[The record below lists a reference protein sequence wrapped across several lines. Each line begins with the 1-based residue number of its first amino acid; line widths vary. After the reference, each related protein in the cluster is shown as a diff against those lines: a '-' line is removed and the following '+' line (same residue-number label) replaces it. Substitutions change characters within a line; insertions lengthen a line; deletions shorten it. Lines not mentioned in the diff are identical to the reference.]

1 MEKYT
6 IRKVMQG
13 DENALAFIQTESWK
27 AAFND
32 IVQEDLLAKCT
43 ELDRVKNM
51 YRQLL
56 TEEKGKGYL
65 LEVNGKPHCIAYW
78 DSARESD
85 MSEYAELICIH
96 SLQDNWCK
104 GYGSK
109 MMERILNDVRD
120 IGFSK
125 IMLWVFEKNYRAI
138 AFYKKYGF
146 KATERKQESL
156 GNTEIMYEKIL

>member
-1 MEKYT
+1 MEEYT

-27 AAFND
+27 AAFKD
-32 IVQEDLLAKCT
+32 IVQEDLLARCT

-56 TEEKGKGYL
+56 TEEKGNGYL

-96 SLQDNWCK
+96 SLQDNWHK

-125 IMLWVFEKNYRAI
+125 IMLWVFEKNYSAI
-138 AFYKKYGF
+138 AFYTKYGF
-146 KATERKQESL
+146 KATERKQECL

>member
-1 MEKYT
+1 MEEYI

-27 AAFND
+27 AAFNG
-32 IVQEDLLAKCT
+32 IVQEDLLARCT

-56 TEEKGKGYL
+56 IEEKGKGYL

-78 DSARESD
+78 DSTRESD

-96 SLQDNWCK
+96 SLQDNWHK

-109 MMERILNDVRD
+109 MMERILDDVRD
-120 IGFSK
+120 MGFPK

-146 KATERKQESL
+146 KATERKQENL